1 MQSNDDINADC
12 NSIES
17 DLVSNKFEELAS
29 ILDGVGRW
37 TIGSVSLLVP
47 FSASQMT
54 DNCMLHP
61 GLLTSPSDDDV

>member
-47 FSASQMT
+47 FSASHVASRT
-54 DNCMLHP
+54 PHISI
-61 GLLTSPSDDDV
+61 GR